1 MPDNTCIC
9 CGKIIPEGRH
19 ICLACGDYDD
29 MQTFHTKIRTNGD
42 KLRSMTNRELAQ
54 YLETMERRALFTDSV
69 TSAKDWQHWL
79 ESEVHHA

>member
-1 MPDNTCIC
+1 MPDNTCIT
-9 CGKIIPEGRH
+9 CGRIIPEGGH
-19 ICLACGDYDD
+19 LCLACGDYDD
-29 MQTFHTKIRTNGD
+29 MQTFQTKIRTNGD

-79 ESEVHHA
+79 ESEVSKP